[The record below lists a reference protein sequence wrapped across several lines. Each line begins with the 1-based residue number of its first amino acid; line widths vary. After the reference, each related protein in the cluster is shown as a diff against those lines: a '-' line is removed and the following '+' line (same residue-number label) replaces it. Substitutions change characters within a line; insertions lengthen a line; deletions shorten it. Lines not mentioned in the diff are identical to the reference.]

1 MIIMTDK
8 EIGARIQNMIDDR
21 DTTQTALA
29 KQIGVAQTTI
39 NGYMKGH
46 HKFPPDTLASIA
58 KVLDIS
64 TDYILGLTDIPD
76 PPIRLSKTETL
87 MIQALRSLYRD
98 QQEAVHNQ
106 VQFFQKQ
113 NQRE

>member
-1 MIIMTDK
+1 MDTIN
-8 EIGARIQNMIDDR
+8 IGERIHNIIDDR
-21 DTTQTALA
+21 RISQTELA
-29 KQIGVAQTTI
+29 RRIGLKLSTL
-39 NGYMKGH
+39 NGYMTGRT
-46 HKFPPDTLASIA
+46 KFPPEVIKLIAETLDVS
-58 KVLDIS
+58 S
-64 TDYILGLTDIPD
+64 DYLLGLSDTPER
-76 PPIRLSKTETL
+76 PIRLSKTEKL

>member
-1 MIIMTDK
+1 MDTQS
-8 EIGARIQNMIDDR
+8 IGDRIHNIIDDR
-21 DTTQTALA
+21 EITQTELA
-29 KQIGVAQTTI
+29 KAIGI
-39 NGYMKGH
+39 KMPRLNNYMTGQA
-46 HKFPPDTLASIA
+46 KFPSEIIMKIA
-58 KVLDIS
+58 AALDIS
-64 TDYILGLTDIPD
+64 ADYLLGLTDTPER
-76 PPIRLSKTETL
+76 PIRLSKSEKL